1 MAFIIVP
8 VSLPGPI
15 LFGAIFDST
24 CRVWQQ
30 SCDVTGSC
38 WIYDNSSLAVRTLA
52 GVLAFKA
59 LSLLFLTVASVVY
72 KAPDESRIETDN
84 NNLDDEKGQS
94 EVNPAYVV
102 DSAEDELQ
110 PGADD
115 MQTERL

>member
-1 MAFIIVP
+1 M
-8 VSLPGPI
+8 
-15 LFGAIFDST
+15 
-24 CRVWQQ
+24 
-30 SCDVTGSC
+30 
-38 WIYDNSSLAVRTLA
+38 
-52 GVLAFKA
+52 
-59 LSLLFLTVASVVY
+59 VY